1 MSSVPMLNWK
11 TLRQANRVA
20 VALRWART
28 LESSTHLIKDGDITR
43 LPIDRTE
50 TYMIVSGVPTIYP
63 NGSAMTCDVQIN
75 GWRDIVTV
83 DIPIDLYLS
92 LPMVTVLQSGAP
104 AALMACSCACSICEE
119 RTDQYILTDDE
130 HPLIHCLD
138 CDRSLRA
145 DIAEAWAGLD
155 SMRQKDACLE
165 CDGGNLSEGQFRK
178 CYACA
183 AHDYYE

>member
-11 TLRQANRVA
+11 TLRQANRCA
-20 VALRWART
+20 VALRWERT

-92 LPMVTVLQSGAP
+92 LPMMENV
-104 AALMACSCACSICEE
+104 SC
-119 RTDQYILTDDE
+119 
-130 HPLIHCLD
+130 P
-138 CDRSLRA
+138 
-145 DIAEAWAGLD
+145 
-155 SMRQKDACLE
+155 E

-178 CYACA
+178 CYDCA
-183 AHDYYE
+183 AHDYVHE

>member
-1 MSSVPMLNWK
+1 MSSVPILNWK
-11 TLRQANRVA
+11 TLTQANRAA
-20 VALRWART
+20 VALRWERP
-28 LESSTHLIKDGDITR
+28 LESTHLIKDGDITR

-92 LPMVTVLQSGAP
+92 LPMMENV
-104 AALMACSCACSICEE
+104 SC
-119 RTDQYILTDDE
+119 
-130 HPLIHCLD
+130 P
-138 CDRSLRA
+138 
-145 DIAEAWAGLD
+145 
-155 SMRQKDACLE
+155 E

-178 CYACA
+178 CYDCA
-183 AHDYYE
+183 AHDYVHE